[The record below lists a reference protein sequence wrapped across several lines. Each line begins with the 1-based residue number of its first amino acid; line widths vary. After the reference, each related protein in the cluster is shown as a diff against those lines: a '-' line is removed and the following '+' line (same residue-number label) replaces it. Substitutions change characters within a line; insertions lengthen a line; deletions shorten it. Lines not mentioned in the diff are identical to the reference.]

1 MKKIFL
7 LLFSLI
13 MFTIL
18 IAGQRTNNQTESLRI
33 VIGDSTIVDTFKIFN
48 LKHYGNHVVGR
59 IIIEPSAYTTGG
71 FGILDTAEIIV
82 KAVYYDGTTLI
93 ARRTLDS
100 VKQTGVNALPCTL
113 IVDTYNDSTLGLDRL
128 EIYIQVRD
136 TVDVVAVATFDVQ
149 INLIHTWAN

>member
-1 MKKIFL
+1 
-7 LLFSLI
+7 

-48 LKHYGNHVVGR
+48 LKNYGNHVVGR

-82 KAVYYDGTTLI
+82 KAVYYNNKTSPPTLI
-93 ARRTLDS
+93 EARTLDS

-113 IVDTYNDSTLGLDRL
+113 IVDTYNDSTLGLERL